1 MNVWYAVAR
10 YLLIFS
16 LAYAMFFLIYPFQVT
31 SMSMCSFTLILSFS
45 PVIST
50 LVQIRKYKIY
60 ETQTF
65 YRTDRFIEDWFSYS
79 RKEISTSPE
88 VLLTGDEELDNAVL
102 QYNTA
107 SFKLT
112 PVSTKKQ
119 GNKLIEDGVHKSSE
133 LFKTV
138 KKVVEDVSPEEEGMQ
153 TAYPKDEDPTVYP
166 KDNEKD
172 DDNDD
177 DDDDDEEDK
186 KPPTTL
192 PPPTEKSPRPRSS
205 LLRRSLLR
213 NRTSERG
220 RVYRYSFSWRR
231 RHSSPDGH
239 YNRTAEAA
247 RRRREWQERRARR
260 EAASSSRR
268 HSLPY
273 SNEKWK
279 TVRKQRERLDLYA
292 KPGSAEFRRDA
303 VKHIL
308 NYKERGICAEGRCRK
323 FVGGVEVPYNYS
335 TACRAGFLL
344 LSRAFL
350 SGERGRDADHDRF
363 VEKFD
368 GIHWQTEPISIH
380 RQVSSSVG
388 RVVSSF
394 LLSCSPMC
402 IVVWVHDFER
412 DEILAQMP
420 SLQNP
425 INLTMILYE
434 PTDDELDYY
443 DFPINKLRNLCIRNI
458 QTSHFLTLDLDMWP
472 TRFSVSRFPL

>member
-138 KKVVEDVSPEEEGMQ
+138 KKVVEDVSPEEEGRQ
-153 TAYPKDEDPTVYP
+153 TGYAKDEDPTVYP

-363 VEKFD
+363 VETFD
-368 GIHWQTEPISIH
+368 WNS
-380 RQVSSSVG
+380 
-388 RVVSSF
+388 
-394 LLSCSPMC
+394 
-402 IVVWVHDFER
+402 
-412 DEILAQMP
+412 LA
-420 SLQNP
+420 
-425 INLTMILYE
+425 
-434 PTDDELDYY
+434 D
-443 DFPINKLRNLCIRNI
+443 
-458 QTSHFLTLDLDMWP
+458 
-472 TRFSVSRFPL
+472 